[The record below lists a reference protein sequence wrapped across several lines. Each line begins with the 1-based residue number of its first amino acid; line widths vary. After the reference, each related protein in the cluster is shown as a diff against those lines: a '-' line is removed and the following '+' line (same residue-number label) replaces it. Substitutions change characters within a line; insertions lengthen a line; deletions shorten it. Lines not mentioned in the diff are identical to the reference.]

1 MRSNFYIALNED
13 ELGELAQIDGEAL
26 AAYLFAKRNASFE
39 TAETRVISY
48 GAFAAYRGYG
58 ENAREKAKRQILK
71 LVKLGLLEVTDR
83 KQVFRLP
90 HANLRTAWPEPT
102 KKCDR
107 NNSNSTQ
114 NTTSTT
120 YSASKSHSSN
130 ERKTT
135 NKPLAAVP
143 NPPTPEVQA
152 LMDSLKERLT
162 ARNWIY
168 AADESEQN
176 QRFFQSAA
184 EWFIRLN
191 KSPAEIEIIIDL
203 AQYGKP
209 SGEARVLDLC
219 LFQNKWKEPT
229 GAPF

>member
-1 MRSNFYIALNED
+1 MRSNFYITLNED

-26 AAYLFAKRNASFE
+26 AAYLFVKRNASFE

-71 LVKLGLLEVTDR
+71 LVKLGLLDVTDK

-90 HANLRTAWPEPT
+90 YANLRTAWPEPT

-130 ERKTT
+130 ARKTPNQSMT
-135 NKPLAAVP
+135 VTH
-143 NPPTPEVQA
+143 NPPMPEVQA
-152 LMDSLKERLT
+152 LMNSLKKALK
-162 ARNWIY
+162 ARDWDCATLEIKKNLGFY
-168 AADESEQN
+168 
-176 QRFFQSAA
+176 QSAA
-184 EWFIRLN
+184 EWFIKLN
-191 KSPAEIEIIIDL
+191 KTSADIELILDL
-203 AQYGKP
+203 VQEGRAPKK
-209 SGEARVLDLC
+209 ARVVDLC
-219 LFQNKWKEPT
+219 FFQNKWKEPT